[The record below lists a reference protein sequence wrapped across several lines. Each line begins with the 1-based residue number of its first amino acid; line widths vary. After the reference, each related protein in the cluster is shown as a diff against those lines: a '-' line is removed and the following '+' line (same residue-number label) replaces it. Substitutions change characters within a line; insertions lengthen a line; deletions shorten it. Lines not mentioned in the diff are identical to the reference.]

1 MFCLHQRQFCSTL
14 IGVDVCEWVCTGM
27 GMYMMYICVHTWGG
41 QWVMLR
47 APIYQSLS
55 YLLRQGSY
63 GNPTPQNQL
72 DSLASLSCRPAYLS
86 YSFLGLQRWVSIAE
100 FLAWVLGNP
109 NPSLHASTTDNLQME
124 SSLWPLFQSHELAS
138 LTLISY
144 FYITSVF
151 CKWSTY
157 LNRN

>member
-27 GMYMMYICVHTWGG
+27 GMYMMYIWVHTWGG

-63 GNPTPQNQL
+63 GNPAPQNQL
-72 DSLASLSCRPAYLS
+72 DSLASLSCRPAYL
-86 YSFLGLQRWVSIAE
+86 FLLFPWFTEMSKHS
-100 FLAWVLGNP
+100 WVLGMGAGKSKP
-109 NPSLHASTTDNLQME
+109 KPSCFYNRQFTDGIIPLAFISVSWISITDIDLLFLYNKCFLQMVNIFE
-124 SSLWPLFQSHELAS
+124 
-138 LTLISY
+138 
-144 FYITSVF
+144 
-151 CKWSTY
+151 
-157 LNRN
+157 